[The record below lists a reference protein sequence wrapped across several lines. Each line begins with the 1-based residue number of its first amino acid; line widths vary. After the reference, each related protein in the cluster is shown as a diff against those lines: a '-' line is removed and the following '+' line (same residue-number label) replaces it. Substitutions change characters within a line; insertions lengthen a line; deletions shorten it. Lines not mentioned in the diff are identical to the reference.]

1 MTSFGIGKRIADT
14 IVCERV
20 ENGPFAN
27 WDALKTRVRRIA
39 KFKEEHFSF
48 ERALVNDPLLLR
60 VIIYLAVIDV

>member
-14 IVCERV
+14 ILEKR
-20 ENGPFAN
+20 EQNGYFAN